1 MVAINPLT
9 KIPLGLRPVSLQQ
22 SQGSY
27 TYLQMADMIFTKFH
41 LHPTILIPETAPT
54 PRYATRAPSISSEA
68 SGPPSPI
75 THVDTIAIEVEIAH
89 NKHERTKNFL
99 RPLIRVVLAVLS
111 ILGGLLI
118 PSFESLLSF
127 LGGGLG
133 IISVI
138 IIPVWA
144 GAEAFGWRNLEYV
157 VIAVSAVFAVIGTVC
172 SFWPDS
178 PSS

>member
-1 MVAINPLT
+1 
-9 KIPLGLRPVSLQQ
+9 
-22 SQGSY
+22 
-27 TYLQMADMIFTKFH
+27 MADMIFTKFH
-41 LHPTILIPETAPT
+41 LHPTVLIPESAPT
-54 PRYATRAPSISSEA
+54 PRYATRAPSLSSET
-68 SGPPSPI
+68 SDPPSPI
-75 THVDTIAIEVEIAH
+75 AHIDSIDIDVEIAH
-89 NKHERTKNFL
+89 NRHERTKNFL
-99 RPLIRVVLAVLS
+99 RPLIRVILAVSS

-133 IISVI
+133 IVSVI

-144 GAEAFGWRNLEYV
+144 GAEAFGWRKLEYV

-178 PSS
+178 SAS

>member
-1 MVAINPLT
+1 
-9 KIPLGLRPVSLQQ
+9 
-22 SQGSY
+22 
-27 TYLQMADMIFTKFH
+27 MIFTKFH
-41 LHPTILIPETAPT
+41 LHPTILIPEAAPT

-75 THVDTIAIEVEIAH
+75 IHVDTIGIDVEIAH
-89 NKHERTKNFL
+89 NRHERMKNFV
-99 RPLIRVVLAVLS
+99 RPLIRVILAVLS
-111 ILGGLLI
+111 ILGGLVI

-144 GAEAFGWRNLEYV
+144 GAEAFGWRKLEYV
-157 VIAVSAVFAVIGTVC
+157 VIGVSAVFAVIGTVC
-172 SFWPDS
+172 SFWPDQS
-178 PSS
+178 